1 MNARQHAAWL
11 QEGGGGDLIDELLAE
26 RKAFALPA
34 GNTGGQMAGWFRKEI
49 RSAPATS
56 PA

>member
-11 QEGGGGDLIDELLAE
+11 ARGRRRRLIDDLLAD
-26 RKAFALPA
+26 RKALALPA

-49 RSAPATS
+49 RSVQDFCRA
-56 PA
+56 